1 MKNYYSLTIFI
12 LIMTGLSACSVK
24 STSSK
29 SSTTSTVGTSPVSGN
44 GNGSGTGSSSTTG
57 GITCDG
63 INNTGATKCYFK
75 NIPTIQAM
83 GVTRENNGKTIWSSR
98 SLDSSIPQN
107 QFTTDEVF
115 NVRIV
120 PRMAIKTNSAVNP
133 SVPGKSC
140 NHTMTNIATKLFVQL
155 KLQTKEEDLAGSTSG
170 EVATLSAGIDEPSSV
185 WHFSKRV
192 TRSNLVLKVI
202 TVLSDSRCK
211 QPNGA
216 GYCPFADIPLSYPTY
231 ATYPTECVAFDIQ
244 YSTDET
250 YDLPGASAN

>member
-1 MKNYYSLTIFI
+1 V
-12 LIMTGLSACSVK
+12 LSACSVK

-29 SSTTSTVGTSPVSGN
+29 SSTTSTSGTSPVN
-44 GNGSGTGSSSTTG
+44 GNGSSTTTG
-57 GITCDG
+57 GIACDG

-83 GVTRENNGKTIWSSR
+83 GVTRENSGKTIWSSR
-98 SLDSSIPQN
+98 SLDTSIPQN

-120 PRMAIKTNSAVNP
+120 PRMAIKTNQAVNP

-170 EVATLSAGIDEPSSV
+170 EVATLSAEIGQPSSV

-202 TVLSDSRCK
+202 TVLSDSRCNESK
-211 QPNGA
+211 GTR
-216 GYCPFADIPLSYPTY
+216 YCDYADIPLAYPTDY
-231 ATYPTECVAFDIQ
+231 SKPTECVAFDIQ
-244 YSTDET
+244 FSTDET

>member
-1 MKNYYSLTIFI
+1 
-12 LIMTGLSACSVK
+12 MTGLSACSVK

-29 SSTTSTVGTSPVSGN
+29 SSTPSTSGTSPVSGT

-63 INNTGATKCYFK
+63 INNTGAIKCYFK
-75 NIPTIQAM
+75 NIPTIQVM
-83 GVTRENNGKTIWSSR
+83 GVSRENSGKTIWSSR

-120 PRMAIKTNSAVNP
+120 PRMAIKTNQAVNP
-133 SVPGKSC
+133 SVPLKSC

-155 KLQTKEEDLAGSTSG
+155 KLQTKEEDLAGLTSG
-170 EVATLSAGIDEPSSV
+170 EVATLSAGIDEASKV

-202 TVLSDSRCK
+202 TVFSDSRCK

-216 GYCPFADIPLSYPTY
+216 GYCPYADIPLAYPTDY
-231 ATYPTECVAFDIQ
+231 KIPTECVAFDIQ
-244 YSTDET
+244 FSTDET

>member
-1 MKNYYSLTIFI
+1 
-12 LIMTGLSACSVK
+12 MTGLSACSVK

-29 SSTTSTVGTSPVSGN
+29 SSTTSTSGTSPVSGN
-44 GNGSGTGSSSTTG
+44 GNGSGTGSSTTTG

-83 GVTRENNGKTIWSSR
+83 GVPPANIGKTIWSS
-98 SLDSSIPQN
+98 SKHLDSSIPQN
-107 QFTTDEVF
+107 QFATDEVF

-120 PRMAIKTNSAVNP
+120 PRMAIKTNPAINP
-133 SVPGKSC
+133 SVPGKTC

-155 KLQTKEEDLAGSTSG
+155 KLQTKEEDLAGRTSG
-170 EVATLSAGIDEPSSV
+170 EVATLSAGIDEPSKV

-202 TVLSDSRCK
+202 TVFSDTRC
-211 QPNGA
+211 NGYNGK
-216 GYCPFADIPLSYPTY
+216 GYCPFADIPLTKHPNPIID

-244 YSTDET
+244 FSTDET

>member
-12 LIMTGLSACSVK
+12 LIMTVLSACSVK

-29 SSTTSTVGTSPVSGN
+29 SSTTSTSGTSPVN
-44 GNGSGTGSSSTTG
+44 GNGSSTTTG
-57 GITCDG
+57 GIACDG

-75 NIPTIQAM
+75 NIPTIQVM
-83 GVTRENNGKTIWSSR
+83 GVSSANIGKTIWSS
-98 SLDSSIPQN
+98 SNPQHLDTSIPQN

-115 NVRIV
+115 NIRIV
-120 PRMAIKTNSAVNP
+120 PRMAIKTNQAVNP

-140 NHTMTNIATKLFVQL
+140 DHTKTNDIIASKLLVQL
-155 KLQTKEEDLAGSTSG
+155 KLQTKEEDLAGLTSG
-170 EVATLSAGIDEPSSV
+170 EVATLSAGIDEASKV

-216 GYCPFADIPLSYPTY
+216 GYCPFADIPLSYPTQ
-231 ATYPTECVAFDIQ
+231 TYPTECVAFDIQ
-244 YSTDET
+244 FSTDET
-250 YDLPGASAN
+250 YDLPGASSN